1 MVSRDEAG
9 EVVRKIQETKAVM
22 EADSLVFFF
31 FFLKTPEQ
39 KKEDGLNL
47 KPWLSHCQIR
57 TFNILLVLGPD
68 GESQRMMTESVFL
81 QNSSTIHS
89 EPLVRSCLV
98 KTCLQ
103 ARLPFLSLSN
113 TAAWQVKCL

>member
-1 MVSRDEAG
+1 MLCKTGGQEQAQKMPLAWGNTGSQSTAFESAREGERWLAERGG

-22 EADSLVFFF
+22 EAGFFSFFFF

-47 KPWLSHCQIR
+47 KPWSSHCQIR

-68 GESQRMMTESVFL
+68 GESQRDDD
-81 QNSSTIHS
+81 
-89 EPLVRSCLV
+89 
-98 KTCLQ
+98 
-103 ARLPFLSLSN
+103 
-113 TAAWQVKCL
+113 